1 MSASGDKPSLRAR
14 SIVASVMIAVVLL
27 IVLGQA
33 FGEVLFG
40 KTIEFPVTAWP
51 IFAAAVAFWFGL
63 KLSDLTGP
71 GRKE

>member
-1 MSASGDKPSLRAR
+1 
-14 SIVASVMIAVVLL
+14 MILVVLL

-33 FGEVLFG
+33 FGPVFG
-40 KTIEFPVTAWP
+40 YKIEFPVTAWP

-63 KLSDLTGP
+63 RLSDLTGGG